1 MSQCNA
7 GPPAWA
13 PELHVRARGCDWT
26 LRGGSAYHIGRDPLA
41 AIVLDDPRVSRR
53 HALLRPVGGTWVL
66 EDSGSTNGTWV
77 GTERVSRIE
86 IRGILVVRLGDPDNG
101 AVVRFAPE
109 PGQPQPGDRGAARL
123 VSGACGPRR
132 RSS

>member
-1 MSQCNA
+1 MSGSNA
-7 GPPAWA
+7 GPPGWV
-13 PELHVRARGCDWT
+13 PELNVRARGCDWT
-26 LRGGSAYHIGRDPLA
+26 LRGGSGYPIGRDPQA
-41 AIVLDDPRVSRR
+41 AIVLDDPRVSWR

-86 IRGILVVRLGDPDNG
+86 IRGILVVRLSDPDDG
-101 AVVRFAPE
+101 AVVRFQPE
-109 PGQPQPGDRGAARL
+109 PRPWDRGAARP
-123 VSGACGPRR
+123 VSGACAPRR